1 MDLLLGDAFA
11 KKVSLAALLGDE
23 EKVRDGIGQHSIDLL
38 GHRAIEAPE
47 SGFDMSN
54 RNPQFGGC
62 QSGSECRVDI
72 ADHKDR
78 VWLDDL
84 QDRLQASYDE
94 QPGYHNRSHDEVAN
108 VFMRHL
114 LFVCLG
120 ALPQN
125 PSSRGR
131 RARAQP
137 KPMTLDQTG
146 RFSLSPE

>member
-62 QSGSECRVDI
+62 QSGSECRVHI
-72 ADHKDR
+72 ADHR
-78 VWLDDL
+78 SEEHTSELQSRFDL
-84 QDRLQASYDE
+84 VCRLLLEKKKISFYWIQFC
-94 QPGYHNRSHDEVAN
+94 NR
-108 VFMRHL
+108 
-114 LFVCLG
+114 
-120 ALPQN
+120 
-125 PSSRGR
+125 
-131 RARAQP
+131 
-137 KPMTLDQTG
+137 
-146 RFSLSPE
+146 RFPLSM